1 MVLVESRL
9 EALTAEA
16 KEAKEKLQELE
27 ASASSLKDE
36 VCSLVDSNIL
46 QFYLP
51 VLLTTSIYQPY
62 LVDHLVNRCTSQWI
76 TSSHCRTPSYGRHT
90 TMTSLQRG
98 RR

>member
-36 VCSLVDSNIL
+36 VGSLVDASIL
-46 QFYLP
+46 QFYHLP

-62 LVDHLVNRCTSQWI
+62 LVDHLVNRCASQWI
-76 TSSHCRTPSYGRHT
+76 I
-90 TMTSLQRG
+90 TSLLL
-98 RR
+98 